1 MLEQRSQAGAH
12 RKAVDLAKLQI
23 TLALERESV
32 WVAKMAMKL
41 AQQHMPKLRSLV
53 GVDREFL
60 ELSEKIAAKE
70 AELLARPVVEVPE
83 NSDEETQPD
92 PEKDVEIFRRAYLN
106 TPDNAELLG
115 KLVNALNACNALNE
129 SIELLQRYV
138 ESHLQ
143 EDNGL
148 CFDLLDL
155 LLNRGDQ
162 QAIEHLAKLYEQ
174 AGLLHMA
181 LWFRA
186 RVINQQ
192 EDWSELESI
201 GQQLLEN
208 EKGREWVGVYR
219 MCSGQHK
226 NRKPGIDNWIIYSNC
241 SN

>member
-1 MLEQRSQAGAH
+1 M
-12 RKAVDLAKLQI
+12 
-23 TLALERESV
+23 
-32 WVAKMAMKL
+32 
-41 AQQHMPKLRSLV
+41 
-53 GVDREFL
+53 
-60 ELSEKIAAKE
+60 
-70 AELLARPVVEVPE
+70 
-83 NSDEETQPD
+83 
-92 PEKDVEIFRRAYLN
+92 
-106 TPDNAELLG
+106 LG

-219 MCSGQHK
+219 MCSPAAQ
-226 NRKPGIDNWIIYSNC
+226 NRKPGSTTGLFTAIAATDD
-241 SN
+241 

>member
-1 MLEQRSQAGAH
+1 
-12 RKAVDLAKLQI
+12 KLQI

-41 AQQHMPKLRSLV
+41 AQRHIPKLRALL

-106 TPDNAELLG
+106 TPDDAELLG
-115 KLVNALNACNALNE
+115 KLVNALNACNAIDE

-143 EDNGL
+143 EDNNL
-148 CFDLLDL
+148 
-155 LLNRGDQ
+155 
-162 QAIEHLAKLYEQ
+162 
-174 AGLLHMA
+174 
-181 LWFRA
+181 
-186 RVINQQ
+186 
-192 EDWSELESI
+192 
-201 GQQLLEN
+201 
-208 EKGREWVGVYR
+208 
-219 MCSGQHK
+219 
-226 NRKPGIDNWIIYSNC
+226 
-241 SN
+241 